1 MIDEKKV
8 QELIDKDEI
17 RDQIYTYC
25 RALDRIDN
33 ELGYSVFAEDS
44 HVNYGPT
51 FPSGTGREFIDM
63 MLKQH
68 RRMISTHHIMT
79 NVLIKVDGNRAS
91 SETYMYAACKYH
103 KGKTGSYSVEARCR
117 DIDRWEKR
125 DGKWLIVDRV
135 VAGDNTFLY
144 FPDAKSDLENYNTHR
159 NTKREEDQSYVVF
172 KQV

>member
-1 MIDEKKV
+1 MNNE
-8 QELIDKDEI
+8 ELQVLLDKDAI

-63 MLKQH
+63 MLKMH
-68 RRMISTHHIMT
+68 RKMISTHHMMT
-79 NVLIKVDGNRAS
+79 NILIKVKGDKAV
-91 SETYMYAACKYH
+91 SETYMYAGCKYPSK
-103 KGKTGSYSVEARCR
+103 KGPFSVEARCR

-135 VAGDNTFLY
+135 VAGDNTMMIT
-144 FPDAKSDLENYNTHR
+144 PGTDLENYNTER
-159 NTKREEDQSYVVF
+159 NNRKDHSYTVF
-172 KQV
+172 SEI